1 MKLAALGWEELM
13 AVMSGQETC
22 VWSLEMCRSPSAS
35 MPAAVWTLA
44 ARFTQKVKAVA
55 AGELHRSVL
64 AMGIGSRRSAC
75 HSNRHTAG
83 SCPDT
88 DPVPAAQP

>member
-1 MKLAALGWEELM
+1 M

-22 VWSLEMCRSPSAS
+22 VWFLETCQNPSAS

-44 ARFTQKVKAVA
+44 AQFRQKVKAVT

-64 AMGIGSRRSAC
+64 AVDICLRLSAC
-75 HSNRHTAG
+75 HTNSLAVG
-83 SCPDT
+83 PCPDT